1 MFNEYIYE
9 KKLNEEKQKQIENE
23 KQIHFKKLYL
33 KRREKLS
40 RQYNKK
46 IHSFMQKLLSEMEP
60 IKKSYFARYKI
71 HGTSSKKEAD
81 IYKRSKS
88 NLIERIHSYSPTYNN
103 TKKEKK
109 KPFFSPLKNIDSKT
123 INCFELPKMNFS
135 KKSDFERIKENIVKR
150 DGKEFDEE
158 FLRKL
163 SEKYKKSINKQTFS
177 FLKTNQ
183 NKNKSDSINKIY
195 PANKKQKIFLEQNN
209 DTEKKEEWNKN
220 QKYYFFKNKLL
231 NSKLIIDITNNE
243 KYKSKTFYQGL
254 IQSLLLRK
262 NNNNV
267 GKNKYKKNNP
277 IITHRYNI
285 NKIFNKRTK
294 KDKDDKIYANSI
306 NFYQDRLKKF
316 DKLFHKHKDDDKNYS
331 GSDESSDSSFN
342 DNGQKEII
350 KKIITLHYPLLREND
365 NNKRDELKN
374 NLQYLKNM
382 FIKDKKELYQD
393 EEIKKNE
400 KNEKIDNEILNYLSL
415 RKKNEIDKK
424 KKYIFLNNK
433 DIFDL

>member
-163 SEKYKKSINKQTFS
+163 SEKHKKSINKQTFS

-183 NKNKSDSINKIY
+183 NNNKSDSINKIY
-195 PANKKQKIFLEQNN
+195 PANKNQKIFLEQNN
-209 DTEKKEEWNKN
+209 DKEKKEEWNKN

>member
-163 SEKYKKSINKQTFS
+163 SEKHKKSINKQTFS

-183 NKNKSDSINKIY
+183 NNNKSDSINKIY
-195 PANKKQKIFLEQNN
+195 PANKNQKIFLEQNN
-209 DTEKKEEWNKN
+209 DKEKKEEWNKN

-254 IQSLLLRK
+254 IQSLLLHK